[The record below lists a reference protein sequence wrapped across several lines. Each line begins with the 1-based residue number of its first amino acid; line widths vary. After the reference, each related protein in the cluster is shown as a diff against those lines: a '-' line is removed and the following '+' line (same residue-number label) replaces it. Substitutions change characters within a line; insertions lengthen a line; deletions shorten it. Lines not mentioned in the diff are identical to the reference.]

1 MNNMLVR
8 KTPGPLYAEPAFSD
22 VDGLLRPVKK
32 LLSLQ
37 FFCFAEESENVLL
50 FQECI
55 LASRQYLMGSVFFGK
70 KKDVFVFCGFSN
82 RIQDKNNGEEVYVD
96 GDF

>member
-1 MNNMLVR
+1 
-8 KTPGPLYAEPAFSD
+8 
-22 VDGLLRPVKK
+22 
-32 LLSLQ
+32 
-37 FFCFAEESENVLL
+37 
-50 FQECI
+50 
-55 LASRQYLMGSVFFGK
+55 MGSVFLGK